1 MKKYVP
7 AAAGASNVA
16 LNASSDVRAPSVL
29 SMASTPVGR
38 ATRSP
43 GTAYR
48 TLPGSACRRAAST
61 SPSHGRKEQRGNRR
75 DFVGR
80 ADENAP
86 TFGDALGGAE
96 NDHRIAHKWTR
107 ARQNTHCRR
116 CADPQREVP

>member
-61 SPSHGRKEQRGNRR
+61 SPSHGRKEADTGSVVASGARG
-75 DFVGR
+75 
-80 ADENAP
+80 EP
-86 TFGDALGGAE
+86 TRTYFGPAAIDGSLPTTASVSASGTPRG
-96 NDHRIAHKWTR
+96 TSG
-107 ARQNTHCRR
+107 
-116 CADPQREVP
+116 